1 MLLFQIQRFCIHD
14 GPGIRTTFF
23 FKGCPLHCLWCHNPE
38 SQAFQPQ
45 LLHDAEKCITCGYCE
60 SVCPNQATPQGQL
73 QRSNCQACGLCCEE
87 CLGDARHLA
96 GRQYT
101 LEEALQLAL
110 RDEAFYASSGG
121 GITLSGGE
129 PLAQPEAAL
138 ALAKAANARG
148 LSVAVDTCG
157 HVPFEHLAAIL
168 PYTQLFLYDLK
179 HPDDAEHQRL
189 TGVGNK
195 LILENL
201 NKLTAAGA
209 PLSLRLP
216 LAAGL
221 NDRPQ
226 DLAAWLPLFKT
237 IQPQRIHL
245 LPYHSIGGSKASR
258 LGYPVFQGQPPSTP
272 TLEHW
277 LTTIQNAG
285 HPVQQGG

>member
-23 FKGCPLHCLWCHNPE
+23 FKGCPLRCLWCHNPE

-45 LLHDAEKCITCGYCE
+45 LLHDAEKCIACGYCE
-60 SVCPNQATPQGQL
+60 SVCPQQATPQGRL
-73 QRSNCQACGLCCEE
+73 QRNNCQACALCCEE

-96 GRQYT
+96 GRQYA

-110 RDEAFYASSGG
+110 RDEAFYNSSGG

-138 ALAKAANARG
+138 ALAKAAHARG
-148 LSVAVDTCG
+148 LSVTIDTCG

-179 HPDDAEHQRL
+179 HPDNAEHQRL

-201 NKLTAAGA
+201 HKLSAAGA
-209 PLSLRLP
+209 SLALRLP
-216 LAAGL
+216 LVAGL

-226 DLAAWLPLFKT
+226 DLAAWLPLFKA
-237 IQPQRIHL
+237 IKPQRIHL
-245 LPYHSIGGSKASR
+245 LPYHSIGSSKAAR
-258 LGYPVFQGQPPSTP
+258 LDYPVFQGQPPTAS

-277 LTTIQNAG
+277 LTTIQSAG
-285 HPVQQGG
+285 HSVQQGG

>member
-1 MLLFQIQRFCIHD
+1 MFLFQIQRFCIHD

-23 FKGCPLHCLWCHNPE
+23 FKGCPLRCLWCHNPE

-45 LLHDAEKCITCGYCE
+45 LLHDAEKCIACGYCE
-60 SVCPNQATPQGQL
+60 SVCPKQATPRGQL

-87 CLGDARHLA
+87 CLGDARYLA

-110 RDEAFYASSGG
+110 RDEAFYSSSGG
-121 GITLSGGE
+121 GISLSGGE

-157 HVPFEHLAAIL
+157 HVPFEHFSALL

-179 HPDDAEHQRL
+179 HPDDTAHQRL
-189 TGVGNK
+189 TGVGNT

-201 NKLTAAGA
+201 RKLSAAGA
-209 PLSLRLP
+209 SLALRLP
-216 LAAGL
+216 LIAGL

-226 DLAAWLPLFKT
+226 DLAAWLPLFKE
-237 IQPQRIHL
+237 ISPQRIHL
-245 LPYHSIGGSKASR
+245 LPYHSIGGSKANR
-258 LGYPVFQGQPPSTP
+258 LGYPVFHGQPPSAP
-272 TLEHW
+272 ALEHW